1 VLGFALL
8 IPAGATADLRGER
21 CFWRQP
27 VLVRRGELSF
37 AFYMVHLLVLR
48 AALRLPD
55 TLTHHTAFAAAVL
68 AAALGCAWL
77 LERGVEVPARRLVL
91 TPPQWARWSRW
102 SRPSQWRQRQKG
114 WPAGSA

>member
-1 VLGFALL
+1 MLGFALL

-55 TLTHHTAFAAAVL
+55 TLTHHTAFAAA
-68 AAALGCAWL
+68 ALGCAWL

-91 TPPQWARWSRW
+91 TPPQW